1 MGDQAANQCS
11 SSNNASVESTL
22 ELNIKTL
29 DSQTYTFKADKNEM
43 VSVFKEK
50 IASETGVPV
59 AQQRL
64 IFRGRVLK
72 DDHPLSEY
80 HLENGHTL
88 HLIVRQQPAE
98 SMPSSDT
105 PSEGAAAN
113 DGNGSNGGQ
122 SRGRGHISHSVVL
135 GSFNSP
141 DQTEGFGPDISRVIG
156 AVLNSFGVGGQNL
169 PNSNINVTQ
178 PSMPSNLSGH
188 PPPGNASGGTP
199 ATGGQSQ
206 APGQSQPRPAFTSA
220 AFRAS
225 MPHVVQIP
233 ITAATT
239 IPIPSFQT
247 PIPDSLDTL
256 MEFINRMEQALSR
269 NGYQPDTSSATSEG
283 RPREELPRHRQ
294 GPSTPE
300 ALAIVLRNSQRLL
313 SGLAVS
319 SLSHIAGRLEQ
330 DGSSSDPA
338 HRAQIQSEA
347 VQVGLAMQHLG
358 ALLLELGRTLLTLRM
373 GQSQEFSYVNSGPA
387 VYISPSGP
395 NPIMVQPFPHQTSP
409 LFTGAAGSSNP
420 VTGQGG
426 LGTPSRQIN
435 IHIHAGSSASPTMS
449 SVGNHQSSGEQGEH
463 NSNTSSVRVLP
474 TRNFT
479 AAPAPAPSHITGE
492 NVSAEIQSGASSAMT
507 EQATNTVATSTPEES
522 SPLRDLPSERSDS
535 IGQRG
540 KDHCEDSGHPE
551 VDTTSDAKLT
561 KKATPEVVTP
571 LGLGLGGL
579 DRKKRSK
586 QLKTLGKN
594 EDGGTSA
601 SVEGVQQG
609 SGTSSQQQLL
619 QSLFSGSSRGRGSDD
634 GVDVSS
640 AMSQVLE
647 SPVLD
652 GLLGGVSRQAGVDSP
667 NMLRNMLQ
675 QFTQNPQIMNTVQQI
690 AQQVDGQEIENMMSG
705 GANSEGGGGFDLSRM
720 VQQMMPLVSRAF
732 SQGGPSFEPALQQ
745 ADVHQPLQ
753 ANVQPMMQMIE
764 HSDPPEDVFRAMVE
778 NAAMSQEDLAD
789 VLCSDEALANE
800 YAELLR
806 RDLEGRLQD
815 NQGP

>member
-1 MGDQAANQCS
+1 MKAGNFVCFQILLGFMGDQATNQCS

-29 DSQTYTFKADKNEM
+29 DSQTYTFKADKNET

-64 IFRGRVLK
+64 IFRGR
-72 DDHPLSEY
+72 
-80 HLENGHTL
+80 
-88 HLIVRQQPAE
+88 
-98 SMPSSDT
+98 
-105 PSEGAAAN
+105 
-113 DGNGSNGGQ
+113 
-122 SRGRGHISHSVVL
+122 
-135 GSFNSP
+135 
-141 DQTEGFGPDISRVIG
+141 
-156 AVLNSFGVGGQNL
+156 
-169 PNSNINVTQ
+169 
-178 PSMPSNLSGH
+178 SNLSGH

-206 APGQSQPRPAFTSA
+206 AAGQSQPRPAFTSA

-283 RPREELPRHRQ
+283 RPREELPRNRQ

-300 ALAIVLRNSQRLL
+300 ALAIVLRSSQRLL

-330 DGSSSDPA
+330 DGSSPDPA
-338 HRAQIQSEA
+338 LRGQIQTEA

-373 GQSQEFSYVNSGPA
+373 GQSQ
-387 VYISPSGP
+387 
-395 NPIMVQPFPHQTSP
+395 
-409 LFTGAAGSSNP
+409 
-420 VTGQGG
+420 
-426 LGTPSRQIN
+426 
-435 IHIHAGSSASPTMS
+435 
-449 SVGNHQSSGEQGEH
+449 
-463 NSNTSSVRVLP
+463 
-474 TRNFT
+474 
-479 AAPAPAPSHITGE
+479 
-492 NVSAEIQSGASSAMT
+492 
-507 EQATNTVATSTPEES
+507 
-522 SPLRDLPSERSDS
+522 
-535 IGQRG
+535 GQRD
-540 KDHCEDSGHPE
+540 KEHCEDSGHPE
-551 VDTTSDAKLT
+551 VDTISDAKLT

-619 QSLFSGSSRGRGSDD
+619 QSLFSGSSRGRG
-634 GVDVSS
+634 
-640 AMSQVLE
+640 
-647 SPVLD
+647 
-652 GLLGGVSRQAGVDSP
+652 
-667 NMLRNMLQ
+667 
-675 QFTQNPQIMNTVQQI
+675 
-690 AQQVDGQEIENMMSG
+690 

-732 SQGGPSFEPALQQ
+732 SQGGPSLESALEQ

-789 VLCSDEALANE
+789 VLCSDEALAHE

-815 NQGP
+815 NHGP

>member
-1 MGDQAANQCS
+1 MITEARETTPARGPPPSIRRLRENAVDKSYGNRTTQILFDNFHSLPVVSPLQIGGDL
-11 SSNNASVESTL
+11 TDFL
-22 ELNIKTL
+22 ETSPFFLML
-29 DSQTYTFKADKNEM
+29 QWE
-43 VSVFKEK
+43 VSPSLQLMSYCLRQ
-50 IASETGVPV
+50 INRDM
-59 AQQRL
+59 Q
-64 IFRGRVLK
+64 
-72 DDHPLSEY
+72 

-88 HLIVRQQPAE
+88 HLIVRQPAE
-98 SMPSSDT
+98 SMPSSGT

-113 DGNGSNGGQ
+113 DGNGSNGGP

-135 GSFNSP
+135 GTFNP
-141 DQTEGFGPDISRVIG
+141 ADHTEGFGPDISRVIG

-169 PNSNINVTQ
+169 PNSSINVTQ

-206 APGQSQPRPAFTSA
+206 AAGQSQPRPAFTSA

-283 RPREELPRHRQ
+283 RPREELPRNRQ

-300 ALAIVLRNSQRLL
+300 ALAIVLRSSQRLL

-330 DGSSSDPA
+330 DGSSPDPA
-338 HRAQIQSEA
+338 LRGQIQTEA

-373 GQSQEFSYVNSGPA
+373 GQSQELSYVNSGPA

-426 LGTPSRQIN
+426 LGTSSRQIN

-479 AAPAPAPSHITGE
+479 AASAPAPAPSHFTNFTAATAPAPAPSHFTGE
-492 NVSAEIQSGASSAMT
+492 NVSAEIQSGASSAVT

-535 IGQRG
+535 IVCLSCNLITIYFLFTTSLPITNLQFFNQGQRG
-540 KDHCEDSGHPE
+540 KEHCEDSGHPE
-551 VDTTSDAKLT
+551 VDTISDAKLT

-619 QSLFSGSSRGRGSDD
+619 QSLFSGSSRGRG
-634 GVDVSS
+634 
-640 AMSQVLE
+640 
-647 SPVLD
+647 
-652 GLLGGVSRQAGVDSP
+652 
-667 NMLRNMLQ
+667 
-675 QFTQNPQIMNTVQQI
+675 
-690 AQQVDGQEIENMMSG
+690 

-720 VQQMMPLVSRAF
+720 VQQMMPL
-732 SQGGPSFEPALQQ
+732 
-745 ADVHQPLQ
+745 

-789 VLCSDEALANE
+789 VLCSDEALAHE

-815 NQGP
+815 NHGP